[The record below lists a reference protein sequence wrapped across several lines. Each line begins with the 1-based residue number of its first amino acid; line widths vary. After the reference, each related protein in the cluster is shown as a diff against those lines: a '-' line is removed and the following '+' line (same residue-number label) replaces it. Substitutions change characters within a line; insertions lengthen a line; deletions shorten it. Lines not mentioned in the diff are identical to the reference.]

1 MVGVCFY
8 SPVDEVI
15 EIFDENRSDQFCV
28 VDSQGGLDAYKSAE
42 HFAILFEHLSVVFGQ
57 VLLSK
62 KQV

>member
-1 MVGVCFY
+1 M
-8 SPVDEVI
+8 I